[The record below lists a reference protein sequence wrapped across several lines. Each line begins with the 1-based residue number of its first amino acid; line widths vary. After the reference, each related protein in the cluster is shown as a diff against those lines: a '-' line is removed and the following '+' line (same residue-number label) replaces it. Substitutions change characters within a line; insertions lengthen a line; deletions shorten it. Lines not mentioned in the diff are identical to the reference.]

1 MVCYE
6 LEKPNRD
13 LTLIPRKRAELK
25 LSAFLRKA
33 SILTGLEATGP
44 EDAIGRILQQIY
56 ITDPA
61 PSFLPSAEEVMTA
74 LMEREAHQSTAL
86 SSGIA
91 FPHARMKGIP
101 GFLAGMGV
109 SPAGIPFNCADHQPA
124 HLIFLI
130 VAPEDKPYLL
140 LQAMAAFA
148 RFAKAEGNMGR
159 ILTSTPDEI
168 WSMIDSN
175 GFQVPHRILAN
186 DLMSPISVTFSPE
199 MTIGDAARQMHF
211 HMKSNIPVTDA
222 EGTFLGFVTSD
233 DLFRVGVPEFFKN
246 LKTVS
251 FIRELDPFENYFS
264 SRHRVKVE
272 EIMQS
277 GAAIGEDS
285 TLLEIVFLLSVK
297 GFSKLYVVKD
307 GKLQGVIDGY
317 QIIDKVLLV

>member
-1 MVCYE
+1 
-6 LEKPNRD
+6 
-13 LTLIPRKRAELK
+13 LK
-25 LSAFLRKA
+25 LSAFLRK
-33 SILTGLEATGP
+33 SNILTDLIATGP
-44 EDAIGRILQQIY
+44 EDAIRRIVERVY
-56 ITDPA
+56 GSTPDSS
-61 PSFLPSAEEVMTA
+61 SFPGAEQVIEA
-74 LMEREAHQSTAL
+74 LLEREAHQSTAL
-86 SSGIA
+86 ATGIA
-91 FPHARMKGIP
+91 FPHTRIKGMP

-109 SPAGIPFNCADHQPA
+109 SPAGIPFNSPDHQPA

-130 VAPEDKPYLL
+130 VSPEDKPYLL

-148 RFAKAEGNMGR
+148 RFAKTEGNMRR
-159 ILTSTPDEI
+159 ILESQPAEI

-175 GFQVPHRILAN
+175 GFQVPHKILSN
-186 DLMSPISVTFSPE
+186 DLMSPISVTLSPE

-222 EGTFLGFVTSD
+222 ENKFLGFVTSD

-307 GKLQGVIDGY
+307 GKLQGEIDGY